1 MRDNV
6 STGGGSP
13 ELRIYRM
20 SALVNGIVYGVICG
34 AVLFL
39 MTAVLLIKGGPVVG
53 PHLRLLGQYLPGYQV
68 TWSGSFLG
76 LLYGLVLGFI
86 LGFGASWLYNLLS
99 RLRRGKQAAQ

>member
-1 MRDNV
+1 MQDNGT
-6 STGGGSP
+6 TGGGSP

-34 AVLFL
+34 VVLFL
-39 MTAVLLIKGGPVVG
+39 MTALLLVKGGEVVG
-53 PHLRLLGQYLPGYQV
+53 PHLVLLGQYLPGYDV

-86 LGFGASWLYNLLS
+86 FGFFASWLYNLIS
-99 RLRRGKQAAQ
+99 RLRQGK